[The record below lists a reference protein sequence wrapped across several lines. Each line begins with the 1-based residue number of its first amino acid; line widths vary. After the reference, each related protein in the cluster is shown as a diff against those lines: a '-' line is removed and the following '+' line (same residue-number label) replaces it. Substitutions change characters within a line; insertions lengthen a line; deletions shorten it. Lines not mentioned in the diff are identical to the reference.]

1 MNCGTI
7 RGIVPQE
14 KDALQE
20 RAPLWNPLPKSPLF
34 GLEQYFGSPNG
45 DNENWNAFLV
55 VKKCEYRFPVQMRGF
70 APSIPTSPFLK
81 GLTPKSMNL
90 FQEKVSADAGVLAV
104 FETRKGIE
112 KMPVA
117 PTGKSKL
124 HVFPLHRAKENY
136 FTFLFRTS

>member
-1 MNCGTI
+1 MN
-7 RGIVPQE
+7 
-14 KDALQE
+14 
-20 RAPLWNPLPKSPLF
+20 LF
-34 GLEQYFGSPNG
+34 GFYYFWIIFWVPLTRNNLDRDVS
-45 DNENWNAFLV
+45 EI
-55 VKKCEYRFPVQMRGF
+55 VKKHKYRFRVQMRGF

-124 HVFPLHRAKENY
+124 HVFPLRRAKENY

>member
-1 MNCGTI
+1 M
-7 RGIVPQE
+7 
-14 KDALQE
+14 
-20 RAPLWNPLPKSPLF
+20 
-34 GLEQYFGSPNG
+34 GSAARNNV
-45 DNENWNAFLV
+45 DRNAFLV
-55 VKKCEYRFPVQMRGF
+55 VKKHECRFPVQMRGF

-81 GLTPKSMNL
+81 GLTPKSMDL

-124 HVFPLHRAKENY
+124 HVFSLRRAKEN
-136 FTFLFRTS
+136 